1 MNSIFSERLY
11 EVAFPKVIEGNL
23 VDFWLATHYDENNND
38 VEEMID
44 FSDRREIFLWVLE
57 RLLREGHIK
66 LHKNGV
72 FLESSIE
79 DQVESFRRAWPSSD
93 KPYPS
98 DPDADFYLWFY
109 DPACPAGI
117 AWRQPD
123 GHYEI
128 AD

>member
-11 EVAFPKVIEGNL
+11 EVAFPKVIDGNL

-38 VEEMID
+38 VEEIID
-44 FSDRREIFLWVLE
+44 FSERREIFLWVLE

-79 DQVESFRRAWPSSD
+79 GQVESFRRA
-93 KPYPS
+93 
-98 DPDADFYLWFY
+98 
-109 DPACPAGI
+109 
-117 AWRQPD
+117 
-123 GHYEI
+123 
-128 AD
+128 